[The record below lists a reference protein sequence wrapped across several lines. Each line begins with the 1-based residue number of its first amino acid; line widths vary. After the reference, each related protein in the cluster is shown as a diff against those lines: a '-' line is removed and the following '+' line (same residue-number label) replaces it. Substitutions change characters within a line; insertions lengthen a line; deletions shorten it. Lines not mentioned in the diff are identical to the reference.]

1 MSINATETPRPVEY
15 CHAVVML
22 SMAKPGLGRETLG
35 SAAAIVWAHSLLWR
49 MGCSGP
55 GGASGGTDPGSTDG
69 GAMADA
75 AGTLVTVAVS
85 NTTIAMAAARTALRD
100 VIASESS

>member
-1 MSINATETPRPVEY
+1 
-15 CHAVVML
+15 
-22 SMAKPGLGRETLG
+22 
-35 SAAAIVWAHSLLWR
+35 
-49 MGCSGP
+49 
-55 GGASGGTDPGSTDG
+55 
-69 GAMADA
+69 MADA